1 MTSSTRE
8 RSSATVLEVLP
19 FNVALK
25 HEVLPVSMDVHNVV
39 VEAAPTSDTNGL
51 KHRIGSRAL
60 KIVEKKDPRWRET
73 LQDELR
79 SRYTLGADRRALT
92 KVKPPVAIACDALP
106 LRIEPGLEPKLVVAM
121 ANPEDEAKVAMLH
134 AHTRMDLRLERVPK
148 DVLREAIRVAYR
160 LDEMLALRAQRRRRA
175 PVRQQLDDLIM
186 ECFDQGGQNLILRPT
201 PEGGQACFK
210 IDGVVHPR
218 YDYEKKQFEDL
229 ITSLFNV
236 AVGKGASDDIGE
248 GKYTFETHLKTIY
261 ARVVTLKEEFCGQLA
276 VLRLHDL
283 DTQPMTFAE
292 AGMTGEVAK
301 QTDLAMARNSGAYV
315 FVGPGD
321 AGKTMSAI
329 ALFREFQRRQNGG
342 MNILGLGDPPEFYV
356 SEVLQTALHPSRPY
370 KAIIGAFLRAAADGM
385 LCGEVRT
392 VENAGEVFDAAQAGG
407 ITALTTHADDA
418 IVAVNKLAK
427 GVERTTLAG
436 IVRAIIGQRL
446 LRRLCIVCREASQA
460 TLPDGRPEKFRAKRN
475 DDGTLGCPACAFTG
489 YSGRVGVFE
498 VLRFNKAVALAVERG
513 VGPLQLERIAS
524 KYGYRP
530 MIADA
535 YDKVVAGVTDLGEIG
550 RVLSTQT
557 DDSAPE
563 DLA

>member
-1 MTSSTRE
+1 VTGSHRD
-8 RSSATVLEVLP
+8 RSGAAVLEAVP

-25 HEVLPVSMDVHNVV
+25 HEVLPVSIDAQGLVI
-39 VEAAPTSDTNGL
+39 EAAPTSDTSGFQERIGRGL
-51 KHRIGSRAL
+51 KV
-60 KIVEKKDPRWRET
+60 VEQKDPRWRES
-73 LQDELR
+73 LPDELR
-79 SRYTLGADRRALT
+79 TRYTLGADRRALAR
-92 KVKPPVAIACDALP
+92 VKPPVAVACDALP
-106 LRIEPGLEPKLVVAM
+106 LRIEEGLEPKLVVAM
-121 ANPEDEAKVAMLH
+121 ANPGDADKFALLH
-134 AHTRMDLRLERVPK
+134 AHARMELKVQQFP
-148 DVLREAIRVAYR
+148 REALRNAIRLAYR

-175 PVRQQLDDLIM
+175 PVRQQLDDLIL

-201 PEGGQACFK
+201 PDGGQACYK

-218 YDYEKKQFEDL
+218 YDYEKRQYDDL
-229 ITSLFNV
+229 ITSLYNV

-248 GKYTFETHLKTIY
+248 GQYTLETHLKTIY
-261 ARVVTLKEEFCGQLA
+261 ARVVTLKEEFCGQLG

-283 DTQPMTFAE
+283 DTQPMTFAD
-292 AGMTGEVAK
+292 AGMTGEPAK
-301 QTDLAMARNSGAYV
+301 QMDLAMARNSGAFVY
-315 FVGPGD
+315 VGPGD

-329 ALFREFQRRQNGG
+329 AMFREFQRRKNGG

-370 KAIIGAFLRAAADGM
+370 QAIIGAFLRAAADGM

-436 IVRAIIGQRL
+436 IVRAIVGQRL
-446 LRRLCIVCREASQA
+446 LRRLCIVCREASSN
-460 TLPDGRPEKFRAKRN
+460 TLPDGRAEKYHVKHN
-475 DDGTLGCPACAFTG
+475 NDGTLGCPACAFTG
-489 YSGRVGVFE
+489 YSGRVGIFE

-513 VGPLQLERIAS
+513 AGPLELERIAG

-530 MIADA
+530 MVYDA
-535 YDKVVAGVTDLGEIG
+535 YDKVAAGVTDLNEIE
-550 RVLSTQT
+550 RVLSTHA
-557 DDSAPE
+557 DDSQPE
-563 DLA
+563 DLV